1 MDVNNELKETKN
13 IMNVPLADL
22 KRQYLSIKD
31 EIDSAIKN
39 VIDNT
44 TFINGPDVRDF
55 EKEFAAYCGR
65 KFSVGVSSGT
75 EALRLALI
83 ASGIRAGDEVILPVN
98 TFIATSEAVSTIGAK
113 PVFVD
118 VNEKTFNIDTEKIKT
133 AITEKTKAI
142 LPVHLYGQC
151 ADMDEIL
158 DIAAENHLVVIE
170 DCAQAHGSEY
180 KHKKTPID
188 SIGCFSF
195 FPGKNL
201 GAFGDAG
208 GIVTDEKDI
217 AEKILLLRD
226 HGRAHGEKYKHSH
239 IGYNARLDTIQAAI
253 LRVKLRHLDEW
264 NSARRHVAEVY
275 RESLS
280 GLDVPIEADYGKH
293 TYHQFVVRT
302 KARDKLQVYLKSN
315 GISTGIHYP
324 IPLHQQ
330 PAYAE
335 EFSGQSFPIAEMLAK
350 EIISLPIFPE
360 LSLEQLNYI
369 IEKVNSF
376 E

>member
-1 MDVNNELKETKN
+1 MMQ
-13 IMNVPLADL
+13 IQLADL
-22 KRQYLSIKD
+22 KKQYASIKS
-31 EIDSAIKN
+31 EIDKAIQN

-44 TFINGPDVRDF
+44 SFINGPDVREF
-55 EKEFAAYCGR
+55 EKEFSVYCGK
-65 KFSVGVSSGT
+65 KFCVGVSSGT
-75 EALRLALI
+75 EALRLSLI
-83 ASGIRAGDEVILPVN
+83 ATGIRPGDEVILPAN
-98 TFIATSEAVSTIGAK
+98 TFIATAEAVSTSNAK

-118 VNEKTFNIDTEKIKT
+118 VNEKTFNIDTEKIRS

-158 DIAAENHLVVIE
+158 DIAAEHDLKIIE

-180 KHKKTPID
+180 KQKKAPIGNL
-188 SIGCFSF
+188 GCFSF

-208 GIVTDEKDI
+208 SVVTNDKDI
-217 AEKILLLRD
+217 AEKISLLRD
-226 HGRAHGEKYKHSH
+226 HGREHGEKYKHAC
-239 IGYNARLDTIQAAI
+239 IGYNSRLDTLQAAI

-264 NSARRHVAEVY
+264 NQARRHVADVY
-275 RESLS
+275 RESLA
-280 GLDVPIEADYGKH
+280 GVEIPIEADYAKH

-302 KARDKLQVYLKSN
+302 KVRDKLKTYLKNN

-330 PAYAE
+330 PAYE
-335 EFSGQSFPIAEMLAK
+335 KEFAGQSFPVTETLSK
-350 EIISLPIFPE
+350 EILSLPIFPE

-369 IEKVNSF
+369 IEKINSF
-376 E
+376 ESN